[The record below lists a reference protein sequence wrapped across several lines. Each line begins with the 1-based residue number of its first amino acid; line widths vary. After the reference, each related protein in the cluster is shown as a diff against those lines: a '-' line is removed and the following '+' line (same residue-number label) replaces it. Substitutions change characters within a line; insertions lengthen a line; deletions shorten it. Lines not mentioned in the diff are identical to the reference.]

1 MHTVLQDLRY
11 ALRMLTN
18 KPGFTAIAVLTLALG
33 IGANTAI
40 FSVIDALVL
49 RPVVYRNPDQLV
61 FLNEQSPQK
70 GISIGGVS
78 LADFLEWRQ
87 QAKTT
92 SGMSA
97 FNFLAF
103 TYSENAGA
111 VRVNGMEVSPN
122 LFDVL
127 GETPV
132 MGRFFTDG
140 DDRPGNDDI
149 LVVSE
154 LFWRSQ
160 LGSDPA
166 VIGKVLRVDSK
177 PFTVVGMV
185 RGSVDFPSGSGTL
198 MWKPLPLTN
207 SAILDRTDRSYGVI
221 GRMRNGVTVAQ
232 ATSEMQTIGN
242 AIEREH
248 QDTNAGWTVSV
259 AKLQD
264 ALSGNLQNPLFILLA
279 AVLFVLLIACLNIA
293 SLMTAR
299 MTARSKEVGLRMAL
313 GASRGRLL
321 RQFLSEGILL
331 SLLGGAGGVLLSVP
345 ALRVLLASL
354 PAGFVG
360 NVQVGLD
367 TRVLLFTMFLSF
379 ATGIF
384 FGIVPAWNLNRVQ
397 VSSVLKE
404 ASAGTTSGKSR
415 LGMQGV
421 LVIAQVAL
429 SLVLLTGAGLLI
441 RSFLALRG
449 TDPGFK
455 AQGVLINT
463 QLVLPPD
470 KYTTK
475 EQSVNFFKQLL
486 ERIKG
491 FPGVEATGGIT
502 SLPLQGNSSTKGYE
516 IVGRPVTTPGGK
528 RGAVWNV
535 VTEDYF
541 KTMGIPLIRGREL
554 RDSDNSGALHVA
566 LINDAL
572 ARREF
577 PGTDPIGQ
585 RVLLSTRNA
594 EPYEIVG
601 IVGSAKQ
608 FSLGEDALPEIFTPY
623 QQSILQFMY
632 VVVKTQGEPTRLAA
646 PIRAAVRDIDPDQ
659 PVGQRTLEQQFNNA
673 ISGQKFYALLLGV
686 FAGLA
691 LILAGVGI
699 YGVLSYL
706 VGQRTREIGI
716 RMALGASPS
725 TVLRNVLARGFAL
738 VGTGLAI
745 GLGVSLGLTRL
756 IGRLLYQIGA
766 SDPVTFVVAIFV
778 LATVALIACWIPA
791 MRATKVDPIVALRY
805 E

>member
-1 MHTVLQDLRY
+1 MQTVFQDLRY
-11 ALRMLTN
+11 ALRMLAN
-18 KPGFTAIAVLTLALG
+18 KPGFAIIAVLTLALG

-49 RPVVYRNPDQLV
+49 RPVVYKNPGQLV
-61 FLNEQSPQK
+61 FLNSQSPQK
-70 GISIGGVS
+70 GVFVGGVS
-78 LADFLEWRQ
+78 VPDFLEWKQ
-87 QAKTT
+87 QAKTI
-92 SGMSA
+92 SGMSMYRFA
-97 FNFLAF
+97 AF

-111 VRVNGMEVSPN
+111 LRVNGMEVSPN
-122 LFDVL
+122 LFEVM
-127 GETPV
+127 GETPL
-132 MGRFFTDG
+132 MGRFFADG

-154 LFWRSQ
+154 LFWRGQ

-166 VIGKVLRVDSK
+166 VVGKVIRVDSK
-177 PFTVVGMV
+177 PFTVVGV
-185 RGSVDFPSGSGTL
+185 ARGVFDFPSGTL

-207 SAILDRTDRSYGVI
+207 SAMSDRTNRSGFAVA
-221 GRMRNGVTVAQ
+221 RMKPGVTIAQ
-232 ATSEMQTIGN
+232 ATSEMQTIGK

-248 QDTNAGWTVSV
+248 QDTNAGWTAS
-259 AKLQD
+259 ASSLQNTQ
-264 ALSGNLQNPLFILLA
+264 SGNLQNPLFILLA
-279 AVLFVLLIACLNIA
+279 AMLFVLLIACLNIA

-299 MTARSKEVGLRMAL
+299 MTARSKEVSLRMAM
-313 GASRGRLL
+313 GASRWRLL
-321 RQFLSEGILL
+321 RQFLTEGVLL
-331 SLLGGAGGVLLSVP
+331 SLLGGIGGILLSVP
-345 ALRVLLASL
+345 SLRVLVASL
-354 PAGFVG
+354 PAGFIG

-367 TRVLLFTMFLSF
+367 TRVLLFTMILSF

-397 VSSVLKE
+397 VSAVLKE
-404 ASAGTTSGKSR
+404 ASSGTTGGKSR
-415 LGMQGV
+415 LGMQSV

-429 SLVLLTGAGLLI
+429 SLVLLSGAGLLI

-463 QLVLPPD
+463 QLVLPRD
-470 KYTTK
+470 KYTTN
-475 EQSVNFFKQLL
+475 EQSVLFFKQLID
-486 ERIKG
+486 RIKT
-491 FPGVEATGGIT
+491 FPGVVTVGGIT
-502 SLPLQGNSSTKGYE
+502 SLPLQGNSSTKSYQ
-516 IVGRPVTTPGGK
+516 IVGKPSSDAGGK

-541 KTMGIPLIRGREL
+541 KTMGISLVHGREL

-572 ARREF
+572 AKREF
-577 PGTDPIGQ
+577 AGTDPIGQ
-585 RVLLSTRNA
+585 RVLLSTRDA
-594 EPYEIVG
+594 QPYEIVG
-601 IVGSAKQ
+601 VVGSAKQ
-608 FSLGEDALPEIFTPY
+608 FSLGQAALPEIFTPY
-623 QQSILQFMY
+623 QQSTLQFMY
-632 VVVKTQGEPTRLAA
+632 VVVKAEGDPTRLAA

-659 PVGQRTLEQQFNNA
+659 PVGYRTLEQQFDNA

-686 FAGLA
+686 FAALA

-716 RMALGASPS
+716 RMALGANSGN
-725 TVLRNVLARGFAL
+725 VLRNVLGRGFAL

-745 GLGVSLGLTRL
+745 GLGVSLGMTRL
-756 IGRLLYQIGA
+756 IGGLLYQIGA
-766 SDPVTFVVAIFV
+766 ADPVTFVAAIFV
-778 LATVALIACWIPA
+778 LAAVALIACWIPA
-791 MRATKVDPIVALRY
+791 LRATKVDPIVALRY